1 MNIQISW
8 NVNIEV
14 SAEYILRNDGTL
26 RLKISVLLFPR
37 KNALMKEYL
46 SLFLVFKAEGLAA
59 ADLGGKSDPYCV
71 LELVNN
77 RLQTHT
83 EYKTLAP
90 EWGKLFIL

>member
-1 MNIQISW
+1 MDH
-8 NVNIEV
+8 V
-14 SAEYILRNDGTL
+14 
-26 RLKISVLLFPR
+26 RLKMSVFPWD
-37 KNALMKEYL
+37 NALLTECL
-46 SLFLVFKAEGLAA
+46 SLFIVFRAEKLAA